1 MKLDPTT
8 QRIMPE
14 HQVTHFTL
22 CRHGKVEL
30 GGHRRVY
37 GKLELSLSSE
47 GALQASALVDYVAQ
61 QPTYDG
67 IIASDLL
74 RCRQM
79 VAPIADALSL
89 PVHWIPEL
97 QEQDMGKWEGKT
109 WAELSLQDE
118 DGVHAYWSDYVTA
131 QPTGGESFGE
141 MAHRVLSWLNEAQD
155 FLLGKRW
162 LLIAHAGTIRILLSH
177 WMNTP
182 LKQALRWAPAPGSV
196 TSVDLAAS
204 GAVLNGFGIIPSRQK
219 NQVSLNHRKGRAIA
233 VTGSAGIGK
242 STLVREIASKY
253 GLPKIHEG
261 MRQRIESGLKLHE
274 LDHDSLATL
283 IWDLW
288 HEHRDAEMAAL
299 EESGGFVSDR
309 CALDFFA
316 FWLYYGFSYRTEET
330 EALYVEVCAHLIH
343 YDHILVLPW
352 GVLPLESDGVR
363 SANTWT
369 QLRYQ
374 ALLEGLLNREV
385 KSKLRCMPDLVSL
398 DSRLLWVEGLF

>member
-22 CRHGKVEL
+22 CRHGRVEL

-47 GALQASALVDYVAQ
+47 GQLQANALASYVAEQ
-61 QPTYDG
+61 KPYDG

-79 VAPIADALSL
+79 VAPIQHSLSL
-89 PVHWIPEL
+89 PVHWVPDL
-97 QEQDMGKWEGKT
+97 QEQDMGDWEGKT
-109 WAELSLQDE
+109 WAELSLLDE
-118 DGVHAYWSDYVTA
+118 DRVQAYWADYVGT
-131 QPTGGESFGE
+131 QPSGGESFGE
-141 MAHRVLSWLNEAQD
+141 MANRVLSWLDSSAH
-155 FLLGKRW
+155 FLSGKRW
-162 LLIAHAGTIRILLSH
+162 LLIAHAGTIRILMSH

-182 LKQALRWAPAPGSV
+182 LHEALRWAPAPGSI
-196 TSVDLAAS
+196 SKVDLAES
-204 GAVLNGFGIIPSRQK
+204 GAVLHGFGFIPNHQTLDAK
-219 NQVSLNHRKGRAIA
+219 PSLKMGRAIS

-242 STLVREIASKY
+242 STLVHEISKRHN
-253 GLPKIHEG
+253 LPEIHEG
-261 MRQRIESGLKLHE
+261 MRQRIEAGLQLHTLE
-274 LDHDSLATL
+274 HDSLATL

-288 HEHRDAEMAAL
+288 HEHRDGELAAL
-299 EESGGFVSDR
+299 AETGGFVSDR

-316 FWLYYGFSYRTEET
+316 FWLYYGFSYRIEET
-330 EALYVEVCAHLIH
+330 EALYVEVSAHLIH

-352 GVLPLESDGVR
+352 GVLPIETDGVR
-363 SANTWT
+363 SANQWT

-374 ALLEGLLNREV
+374 ALLEGLLSREV
-385 KSKLRCMPDLVSL
+385 RAKLRWMPDLTSL
-398 DSRLLWVEGLF
+398 DSRMLWVEGLF